1 MIVYRIQDYLH
12 TTLMRFLYQLF
23 EILCCSKGRVYLV
36 VIRGIILM
44 ARI

>member
-1 MIVYRIQDYLH
+1 MVEHRIQNYLH
-12 TTLMRFLYQLF
+12 STFMRFLYQLF